1 MAKHNAG
8 QGAEQ
13 SAERDAAGR
22 GGIARG
28 AARREVREGYLPFS
42 ASGISVEGSGEGCG
56 ASGEGRGG
64 TYFRVVGD
72 LGSDKAPLVCLHGG
86 PGSTH
91 NYFELLDPLA
101 DDGRAVV
108 SYDQVGCGASYVDG
122 RPDLWR
128 AQTWVRELEA
138 LVGHLGLSRFH
149 LLGQSWGGMLA
160 ITYLVE
166 RRPAGALSAIL
177 SSTLS
182 SSRLWGREQH
192 RMARQLPEAD
202 ARALEAAEKSGD
214 YSSEAYRHA
223 IDRYMGLHCA
233 DVSPAAG
240 APECLRRPKRSGEES
255 YRVAWGPNELT
266 PEGTLAAW
274 DYTDRLAEIDIP
286 ALVISGT
293 DDLCT
298 PLVAKTMFDRLP
310 RARWELLEGCRHM
323 CFADDT
329 PRYLEL
335 LRSWLSEVES
345 GPNCPIMG
353 NRCNR

>member
-1 MAKHNAG
+1 M
-8 QGAEQ
+8 
-13 SAERDAAGR
+13 AERGGTGR
-22 GGIARG
+22 GVAERG
-28 AARREVREGYLPFS
+28 VVEGYLPFS
-42 ASGISVEGSGEGCG
+42 ASGIHVEGSGED
-56 ASGEGRGG
+56 RGG

-72 LGSDKAPLVCLHGG
+72 LDSNKAPLICLHGG

-91 NYFELLDPLA
+91 NYFELFDPLA

-108 SYDQVGCGASYVDG
+108 SYDQVGCGRSYVDG

-128 AQTWVRELEA
+128 AETWVCELEA

-166 RRPAGALSAIL
+166 RRPAGVLSAIL

-182 SSRLWGREQH
+182 SSRLWGSEQH
-192 RMARQLPEAD
+192 RMARQLPEEEAC
-202 ARALEAAEKSGD
+202 ALAEAEKSGD
-214 YSSEAYRHA
+214 YSSEAYRRA

-233 DVSPAAG
+233 DVEFADG
-240 APECLRRPKRSGEES
+240 APECLRRPKRAGKES

-274 DYTDRLAEIDIP
+274 DYTDRLGEIDVP

-310 RARWELLEGCRHM
+310 RARWELFEGCRHM